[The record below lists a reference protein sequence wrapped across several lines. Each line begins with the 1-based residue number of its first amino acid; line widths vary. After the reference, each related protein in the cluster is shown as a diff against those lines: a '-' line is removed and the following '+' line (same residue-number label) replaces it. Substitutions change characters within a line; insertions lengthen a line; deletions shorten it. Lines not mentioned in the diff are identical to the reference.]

1 MSLLLVFY
9 NVNQMAKLYEDKS
22 HQLKWWS
29 VNDFLVALDSTQS
42 ELFDVKAKFDEVA
55 AARYSIL
62 DLT

>member
-22 HQLKWWS
+22 NQLKWWS